1 VTTDL
6 NRPIAA
12 SVKPIGAKGKT
23 TTDAPKKPVVPKEPA
38 ATPEMIE
45 AVFAVLHLEGWQPK
59 HQSPF
64 SKLPMPQLK
73 PNIKPPTRA
82 QVRAAWE
89 LAGQMGWTPLNEDE
103 KGMILRLRRATY
115 KGRNI
120 AADLI
125 TTIAR
130 TYPWVD
136 GDPRNTEV

>member
-1 VTTDL
+1 MS
-6 NRPIAA
+6 A
-12 SVKPIGAKGKT
+12 AKGKST
-23 TTDAPKKPVVPKEPA
+23 TGAKKKPTVPKYPA

-59 HQSPF
+59 HQSPWEH
-64 SKLPMPQLK
+64 LPTPNLK
-73 PNIKPPTRA
+73 SNVKPPSRA

-89 LAGQMGWTPLNEDE
+89 LARQMGWTPLNENE
-103 KGMILRLRRATY
+103 KNMILTLRRATY

-120 AADLI
+120 AADLV